1 MDTAAAPTPAAS
13 PTVASAIPAERTG
26 QSPSEVSQQIR
37 RYRRRFDPAKLF
49 IYAAYILIL
58 IVFLGP
64 LLWVISLSLKTR
76 PEVLAYPP
84 RLIPET
90 WAWENYAHVW
100 RNTRIPLYL
109 FNSAKLTLFTVT
121 GGLFI
126 SVPAA
131 FAYSRFRFRGRTVS
145 LFALL
150 AFQMISPLVV
160 AIPLYRYF
168 NRLGL
173 LDTHLSVI
181 LVFITVQIPF
191 TVWLLK
197 GFFDSIPPEL
207 DDAAR
212 IDGCGRVQSLLLVI
226 LPLAAPG
233 VFAAMVFNVISSW
246 SQFIVP
252 YILLADSAL
261 FPVSVGI
268 LFFQNAQTEGE
279 LTVHLL
285 AAAAVVSMMPALLIF
300 AFLQRYVVSLMVAGA
315 VKG

>member
-1 MDTAAAPTPAAS
+1 MDSTATPSTLESSAAQALPEAALQ
-13 PTVASAIPAERTG
+13 V
-26 QSPSEVSQQIR
+26 
-37 RYRRRFDPAKLF
+37 RRRRKTDLVS
-49 IYAAYILIL
+49 ILLYAAYVVILF
-58 IVFLGP
+58 VFLGP

-90 WAWENYAHVW
+90 FAWENYVHIWQA
-100 RNTRIPLYL
+100 TAIPRYL
-109 FNSAKLTLFTVT
+109 FNSAKLTFFAVL
-121 GGLFI
+121 GGLLI
-126 SVPAA
+126 SVPSA
-131 FAYSRFRFRGRTVS
+131 FAYSRVRFRGRTTS

-150 AFQMISPLVV
+150 TFQMISPLVV

-197 GFFDSIPPEL
+197 GFFDSIPIEL

-252 YILLADSAL
+252 YILLSESSL

-268 LFFQNAQTEGE
+268 LYFQTAQTEGE
-279 LTVHLL
+279 LTAHLL
-285 AAAAVVSMMPALLIF
+285 AAAAVVAMMPALLIF
-300 AFLQRYVVSLMVAGA
+300 AFLQRFVVSLMVAGA

>member
-1 MDTAAAPTPAAS
+1 MATSAPPTRTAIPGS
-13 PTVASAIPAERTG
+13 PTGPG
-26 QSPSEVSQQIR
+26 GSPS
-37 RYRRRFDPAKLF
+37 RRRRIDPMDVFL
-49 IYAAYILIL
+49 YAAYVVILL
-58 IVFLGP
+58 IFLGP
-64 LLWVISLSLKTR
+64 LLWIISLSLKTK

-90 WAWENYAHVW
+90 FAWENYVYIW
-100 RNTRIPLYL
+100 QETRIPLFL
-109 FNSAKLTLFTVT
+109 FNSAKLTLFAVI

-126 SVPAA
+126 SVPSA
-131 FAYSRFRFRGRTVS
+131 FAYSRFRFRGRTAS
-145 LFALL
+145 LFGLL
-150 AFQMISPLVV
+150 TFQMISPLVV

-168 NRLGL
+168 HRLGL
-173 LDTHLSVI
+173 LDTHAAVI

-197 GFFDSIPPEL
+197 GFFDSIPLEL

-212 IDGCGRVQSLLLVI
+212 IDGCGRMQSLLRVI

-233 VFAAMVFNVISSW
+233 IFAAMVFNVISSW

-252 YILLADSAL
+252 YILLSQTSM

-268 LFFQNAQTEGE
+268 LFFQASQTEGE

-285 AAAAVVSMMPALLIF
+285 AAASVVALMPALLTF
-300 AFLQRYVVSLMVAGA
+300 AFLQRFVVGLMVAGA

>member
-1 MDTAAAPTPAAS
+1 MDTS
-13 PTVASAIPAERTG
+13 PTSTTTESLAQR
-26 QSPSEVSQQIR
+26 SPSEASR
-37 RYRRRFDPAKLF
+37 RARRGQRRIDWVNIS
-49 IYAAYILIL
+49 IYAAYLVILL
-58 IVFLGP
+58 VFLGP

-90 WAWENYAHVW
+90 FAWENYRHIW
-100 RNTRIPLYL
+100 RATPIPLYL
-109 FNSAKLTLFTVT
+109 FNSAKLTLFAVT

-145 LFALL
+145 LFGLL
-150 AFQMISPLVV
+150 TFQMISPLVV

-173 LDTHLSVI
+173 LDSHLSVI
-181 LVFITVQIPF
+181 FVFITIQIPF

-197 GFFDSIPPEL
+197 GFFDSIPIEL

-233 VFAAMVFNVISSW
+233 IFAAMVFNVISSW
-246 SQFIVP
+246 SQFIIP
-252 YILLADSAL
+252 YILLSESSR

-268 LFFQNAQTEGE
+268 LYFQTAQTEGE
-279 LTVHLL
+279 LTAHLL
-285 AAAAVVSMMPALLIF
+285 AAAAVVAMMPALLVF
-300 AFLQRYVVSLMVAGA
+300 AFLQRFVVSLMVAGA